1 MSMEMIPIILSP
13 EEFSAWLTVI
23 IPTNITVR
31 EAIEICKSVS
41 VNVVVWEKKGKELR
55 LVNYHTGQVLDP
67 NAKVKDV
74 IKPYDVLRL
83 VWWPP
88 KEEFWRPENQNDEIF
103 SIIKE
108 TENAIKF
115 APRSPSVLFADEI
128 EKFSII
134 KRLEKEGKLRG

>member
-1 MSMEMIPIILSP
+1 MSMEMVPIIFVP
-13 EEFSAWLTVI
+13 EEGVVWLPAV

-31 EAIEICKSVS
+31 EAIEILKSIT
-41 VNVVVWEKKGKELR
+41 VNVLVWEKKGKELR

-74 IKPYDVLRL
+74 IKPYDVFWL

-88 KEEFWRPENQNDEIF
+88 KEEFWKPENQNDEIF

-134 KRLEKEGKLRG
+134 KRLEREGKLRG